1 MGLGSAQ
8 RTPAERLTYTS
19 PQKRTRARAI
29 VTRWVD
35 EVPVPKVNWL
45 SLKLTLESPTEGTVG
60 VAVATIKT
68 TGLQTA
74 NVMNGTHRVHVL
86 PPSSSSTTK
95 RSAPRSA
102 SVTQVRASSSG
113 TRLDDATGFTH
124 KDPVPIMPG
133 SSPRETSRRCIVN
146 AGMASTFLRKTMFV
160 VGLSLK

>member
-95 RSAPRSA
+95 KSAPRSV
-102 SVTQVRASSSG
+102 SVTPVQGLSSG
-113 TRLDDATGFTH
+113 TRPDDVTGCTH
-124 KDPVPIMPG
+124 KDPVLTMRG
-133 SSPRETSRRCIVN
+133 SSPQETSPKYIVN
-146 AGMASTFLRKTMFV
+146 AGMVSTFPQKTMFAAV
-160 VGLSLK
+160 P